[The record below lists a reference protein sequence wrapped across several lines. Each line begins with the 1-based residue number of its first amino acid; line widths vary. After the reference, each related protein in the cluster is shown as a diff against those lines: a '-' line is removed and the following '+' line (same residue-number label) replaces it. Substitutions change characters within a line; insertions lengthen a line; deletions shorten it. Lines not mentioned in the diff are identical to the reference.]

1 MSTGLDEI
9 LASSRAWLDDL
20 PAYQSALVRS
30 LLQSGLSEEEAAAV
44 WLDGA
49 TKDLATFGSGG
60 TSSLFYRKFIEELHA
75 FLCSEERYGADRGEL
90 LKQFKAGQASAI
102 GLMSAA
108 LSPHLGAVGAL
119 LAPAIALVLILI
131 GKMGLNAWC
140 AMVSEREASSSAL
153 DADGEDAQTVTAR
166 PTDED

>member
-1 MSTGLDEI
+1 MSTGLGEI
-9 LASSRAWLDDL
+9 LAGTQAYLDDL
-20 PAYQSALVRS
+20 PGYQSALVRS

-49 TKDLATFGSGG
+49 AKDLATFGSRG

-75 FLCSEERYGADRGEL
+75 FLCSEERYGADREEL
-90 LKQFKAGQASAI
+90 LKQFKTGQASAI

-108 LSPHLGAVGAL
+108 LSPHLGAAGAL

-140 AMVSEREASSSAL
+140 AMVSEREESRAAL
-153 DADGEDAQTVTAR
+153 DSNGGDMD
-166 PTDED
+166 